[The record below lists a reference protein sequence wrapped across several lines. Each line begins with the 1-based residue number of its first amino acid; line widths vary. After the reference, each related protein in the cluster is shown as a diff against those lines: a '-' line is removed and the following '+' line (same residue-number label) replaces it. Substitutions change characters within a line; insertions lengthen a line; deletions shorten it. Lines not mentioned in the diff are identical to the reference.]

1 MACSS
6 TNLPGEVNQGMPVND
21 EMKADLWRFA
31 LGRWQDKR
39 FEKACL
45 HLQDDYQVPV
55 SLLLCGLWLAASGKQ
70 PDART
75 GRRLAELAEQFEADS
90 LRPLRQVRRK
100 ASQDDR
106 LPEFK
111 RQLQQVELE
120 GERWLLT
127 TLPSLCETL
136 LPAGKP
142 VDPMGWLLVLIPE
155 TAQCEGLQE
164 GLSRLAEL
172 KVES

>member
-1 MACSS
+1 
-6 TNLPGEVNQGMPVND
+6 MPVSD
-21 EMKADLWRFA
+21 EIKPDLWRFA
-31 LGRWQDKR
+31 LGRWQDKV

-55 SLLLCGLWLAASGKQ
+55 SLLLCGLWLAESGKQ

-75 GRRLAELAEQFEADS
+75 GRRLAELAEQFEADY
-90 LRPLRQVRRK
+90 LRPLRQVRRQ
-100 ASQDDR
+100 AAQDDR

-127 TLPSLCETL
+127 TLPSLCENL

-155 TAQCEGLQE
+155 TAQCEGLQKS
-164 GLSRLAEL
+164 LNDLVAL
-172 KVES
+172 

>member
-1 MACSS
+1 M
-6 TNLPGEVNQGMPVND
+6 
-21 EMKADLWRFA
+21 
-31 LGRWQDKR
+31 
-39 FEKACL
+39 
-45 HLQDDYQVPV
+45 
-55 SLLLCGLWLAASGKQ
+55 
-70 PDART
+70 
-75 GRRLAELAEQFEADS
+75 
-90 LRPLRQVRRK
+90 
-100 ASQDDR
+100 
-106 LPEFK
+106 PEFK

-142 VDPMGWLLVLIPE
+142 VDAMGWLLVLIPE
-155 TAQCEGLQE
+155 VAQCEGLQE